1 MYLGSAGVASMLV
14 GVISVV
20 LAIGSLREENS
31 FKLFPYLA
39 TIMSFLVTGVWLVLY
54 VVGAML

>member
-14 GVISVV
+14 GVVAVV

>member
-14 GVISVV
+14 GVVAVV

-31 FKLFPYLA
+31 FKLFSYLA